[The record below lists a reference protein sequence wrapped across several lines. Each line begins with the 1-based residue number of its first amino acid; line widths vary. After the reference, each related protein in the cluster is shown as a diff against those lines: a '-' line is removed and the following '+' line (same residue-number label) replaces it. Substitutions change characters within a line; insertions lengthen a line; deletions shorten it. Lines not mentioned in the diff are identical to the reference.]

1 FNGYPLRNS
10 NRTGK
15 VFVQFPRST
24 FYVRKG
30 NVHYTPIQQA
40 QCRYYQESIDN
51 TSVLAYE
58 VVRDTPDSYEKL
70 MSKLE
75 RYYNLIHSEIYLD
88 SNYHG
93 DASYPEMII
102 CGESRD
108 HNIKIAE
115 YLRANGM
122 WSQENTILF
131 TEDLLNMKRS
141 LVSIYALADD
151 NTQNWY

>member
-1 FNGYPLRNS
+1 MI
-10 NRTGK
+10 T
-15 VFVQFPRST
+15 FVSDTKLNKF
-24 FYVRKG
+24 FKFDILCLGDKRK
-30 NVHYTPIQQA
+30 
-40 QCRYYQESIDN
+40 
-51 TSVLAYE
+51 
-58 VVRDTPDSYEKL
+58 SYSL
-70 MSKLE
+70 
-75 RYYNLIHSEIYLD
+75 YLD

-93 DASYPEMII
+93 DASYPQMII

-122 WSQENTILF
+122 WSEENTILF

-151 NTQNWY
+151 NTQNWYALPERKESFREAA